1 MDIEK
6 ITIFFTKDNENGT
19 YFTSRGENEESEVKK
34 EKANPREIGFAK
46 EVVPSLT
53 VFILVLY
60 FSELM
65 IR

>member
-1 MDIEK
+1 M
-6 ITIFFTKDNENGT
+6 ITKKGMCL
-19 YFTSRGENEESEVKK
+19 RKGELITEMKK

>member
-1 MDIEK
+1 WILGELPFFLQS
-6 ITIFFTKDNENGT
+6 ITKAKSNLRYSKNNNKNSG
-19 YFTSRGENEESEVKK
+19 GVKK

-60 FSELM
+60 FSK
-65 IR
+65 

>member
-6 ITIFFTKDNENGT
+6 ITMFFTNDNEKRSVFYTKGGLI
-19 YFTSRGENEESEVKK
+19 RREQK

>member
-6 ITIFFTKDNENGT
+6 ITIFFTKDNEKGKC
-19 YFTSRGENEESEVKK
+19 FTTKPMRKKEESEK